1 MAEIQF
7 AKLKLKSEFGH
18 NGFTWRRVQ
27 QKGCCNNKNKFNA
40 IRTDDKT
47 VKKFFKVRLW
57 LSIRPPFWILQ
68 GAASCSP

>member
-47 VKKFFKVRLW
+47 VKKFFKGASLVEY
-57 LSIRPPFWILQ
+57 PAPILDPS
-68 GAASCSP
+68 GGS